1 VSLDPDKLAETDND
15 IWLECAARQKMSAD
29 AESDNRTRGL
39 KALQFR
45 WGDQWPEKARNDRK
59 VDQRP
64 CMTINHTDVACTRVE
79 NTLRQ
84 QRPRIKV
91 RPVSDATVDSASKV
105 AGLIREIES
114 RSNASI
120 AYDSGVAM
128 AKDIGWG
135 YWRIGSEYVHERS
148 FEQQLKIIPID
159 NPFSVYDDPSS
170 IMPAGEDRNWLVI
183 AEDMPRDEYKRLYRD
198 APNKDYLFTEAP
210 GDFVLDWESKTH
222 VRLAEYFRIYQKRET
237 LYLFSDGSTKL
248 ESELNPNKA
257 DIQAILGAMQIKVI
271 DKRPTSTRT
280 VQWFRLNGRKVVDRR
295 ELPGKYIPI
304 IKCIGN
310 KLRINGKILRK
321 GMVENLM
328 DPATIFNYA
337 ETTKAE
343 RYALTPKAP
352 WVAYEQ
358 VIEGHPEWGDAN
370 RKSYST
376 LVAKAVLGPDGQT
389 LLPLPQRQN
398 PAQVE
403 AGMSEWSSGAER
415 NLMAVAGM
423 PQENPEISARVVSG
437 NKYLQR
443 RQGMQDLTHF
453 QYYDNQTYSIMW
465 TGIILLDMAPAYY
478 DTERVLHI
486 LGEDGQSEKVT
497 LNERELDE
505 QGNPT
510 GKTNNRWFVGRY
522 DVIMDTGP
530 GYATKR
536 EEAAENMMELL
547 NTKLGE
553 AIVATRPDIPVRNM
567 DFHGAD
573 ELADSLA
580 VTTPDGMDK
589 MLKNLPKQA
598 QTIVQA
604 LQGQLK
610 QAQET
615 IQSQGLELKYGGEI
629 KKMQD
634 DGATKRT
641 LIQTTGK
648 AHDTETKAAVD
659 QENARLD
666 FKGWL
671 EENKVWLETV
681 LINAAAKKDVAEI
694 QVAGSLMNTHAEAA
708 HNERAADK
716 AIKEG
721 ATDRPANGAA

>member
-1 VSLDPDKLAETDND
+1 M
-15 IWLECAARQKMSAD
+15 I
-29 AESDNRTRGL
+29 
-39 KALQFR
+39 
-45 WGDQWPEKARNDRK
+45 
-59 VDQRP
+59 
-64 CMTINHTDVACTRVE
+64 
-79 NTLRQ
+79 
-84 QRPRIKV
+84 
-91 RPVSDATVDSASKV
+91 
-105 AGLIREIES
+105 
-114 RSNASI
+114 
-120 AYDSGVAM
+120 
-128 AKDIGWG
+128 
-135 YWRIGSEYVHERS
+135 
-148 FEQQLKIIPID
+148 
-159 NPFSVYDDPSS
+159 
-170 IMPAGEDRNWLVI
+170 
-183 AEDMPRDEYKRLYRD
+183 
-198 APNKDYLFTEAP
+198 
-210 GDFVLDWESKTH
+210 
-222 VRLAEYFRIYQKRET
+222 
-237 LYLFSDGSTKL
+237 
-248 ESELNPNKA
+248 
-257 DIQAILGAMQIKVI
+257 
-271 DKRPTSTRT
+271 
-280 VQWFRLNGRKVVDRR
+280 
-295 ELPGKYIPI
+295 
-304 IKCIGN
+304 
-310 KLRINGKILRK
+310 
-321 GMVENLM
+321 ENLM

-358 VIEGHPEWGDAN
+358 VIEGHPEWSDAN

-389 LLPLPQRQN
+389 LLPLPQRQQ

-423 PQENPEISARVVSG
+423 PQENPEISARVVGG

-486 LGEDGQSEKVT
+486 LGEDGQTEEVT
-497 LNERELDE
+497 LNERVLDDD
-505 QGNPT
+505 GKPT

-522 DVIMDTGP
+522 DVVMDTGP

-547 NTKLGE
+547 NTKLGD

-580 VTTPDGMDK
+580 VTTPGGMDK
-589 MLKNLPKQA
+589 IMKSLPKQA

-604 LQGQLK
+604 LQGQLQ
-610 QAQET
+610 QAQEQ
-615 IQSQGLELKYGGEI
+615 IQQKDLELKYGGEI

-648 AHDTETKAAVD
+648 AHDTETKATVD
-659 QENARLD
+659 RENAQFDFEGWIQENR
-666 FKGWL
+666 
-671 EENKVWLETV
+671 VWLETV

-694 QVAGSLMNTHAEAA
+694 QVAGSLLNTHAEAA
-708 HNERAADK
+708 HHERAADK
-716 AIKEG
+716 AIAAG
-721 ATDRPANGAA
+721 ASDRATNGAG